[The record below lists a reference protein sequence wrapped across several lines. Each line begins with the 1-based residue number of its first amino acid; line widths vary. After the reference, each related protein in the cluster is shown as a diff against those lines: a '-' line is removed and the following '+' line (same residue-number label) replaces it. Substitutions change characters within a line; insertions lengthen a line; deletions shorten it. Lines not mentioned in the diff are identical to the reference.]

1 MEQLER
7 GRCHTTHYR
16 PSADPQQNEL
26 REIQKMKRDFSL
38 LSFSFS
44 AVFIRQGAGAGG
56 WEVLCLFSVTGVF
69 FASNQQESIGC
80 VDFFHDP
87 SPSQQVKQCGL
98 SVLTM
103 SKR

>member
-16 PSADPQQNEL
+16 LSADPQQNEL

-44 AVFIRQGAGAGG
+44 AVFICQGAGAGG
-56 WEVLCLFSVTGVF
+56 WEVLCLLSVTGF
-69 FASNQQESIGC
+69 FLLQTSRKALVVLIFSMILL
-80 VDFFHDP
+80 HP
-87 SPSQQVKQCGL
+87 SRL
-98 SVLTM
+98 NSVVCPF
-103 SKR
+103 